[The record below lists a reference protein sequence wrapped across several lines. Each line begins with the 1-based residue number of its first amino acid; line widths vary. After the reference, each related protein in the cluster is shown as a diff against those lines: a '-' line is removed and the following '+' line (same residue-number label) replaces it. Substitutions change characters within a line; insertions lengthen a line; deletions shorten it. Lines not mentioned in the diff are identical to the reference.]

1 MYKYEQY
8 DRAAMQAMEST
19 GAIGICLVVVGGSQ
33 GDGIS
38 IRPLELTPGLPSL
51 LRSAADYIE
60 KYGSPPPGM
69 TGH

>member
-8 DRAAMQAMEST
+8 DRAAAQAMKSAE
-19 GAIGICLVVVGGSQ
+19 AIGVCLVVVGGPQ

-38 IRPLELTPGLPSL
+38 ICPPELFPGLPSL
-51 LRSAADYIE
+51 LRAAADHIE
-60 KYGSPPPGM
+60 KYGVPPPGT